1 MQFRAE
7 LPPMLVLWA
16 QAYTYIDLLNVG
28 FSKGKLRLSYV
39 SSRANILGD
48 HVVLSL

>member
-1 MQFRAE
+1 
-7 LPPMLVLWA
+7 MLVLWA

-28 FSKGKLRLSYV
+28 FSKAKLRLSYI
-39 SSRANILGD
+39 SSRASILGD